1 MTRLGRRAAVLGAL
15 AAACGRTFRVPVV
28 APGATPSLGWMK
40 RAADPLFDVTIAC
53 DLRALLADA
62 SFADATRRGLRAAA
76 DRAVEGAAV
85 ERALD
90 SARGA
95 LVFVGREGDLGLVLL
110 GVAAGLDPESLHGWD
125 AATQWKP
132 VRDAPAGSVEYRY
145 APVAGSLFVLSDGT
159 WALGTGLAAQR
170 LRAAL
175 STAGGAPVSELRL
188 TRPIELHVPGT
199 RALDVRR
206 RVHVRALGAMFDDLR
221 ELYVGATVGTGAT
234 VVAELLYAGREPA
247 ARAAALLTD
256 VLRAL
261 DRHPEASLAWLG
273 GASAGRDAERLRVT
287 VPLAPA
293 VMRAIGELDSGLL

>member
-1 MTRLGRRAAVLGAL
+1 MTCVGRRAVVLGAL
-15 AAACGRTFRVPVV
+15 VAACGRALRAPRVV
-28 APGATPSLGWMK
+28 PGATPSRTWMK

-53 DLRALLADA
+53 DLRALLSDS

-85 ERALD
+85 ERAVE

-95 LVFVGREGDLGLVLL
+95 LVSIGREGDLALVLL
-110 GVAAGLDPESLHGWD
+110 GVAPELDPEALRGWD
-125 AATQWKP
+125 AAAQWKP
-132 VRDAPAGSVEYRY
+132 AREAPAGTVEYRY

-175 STAGGAPVSELRL
+175 SMAGGAPVSELRL

-199 RALDVRR
+199 RAADVRR
-206 RVHVRALGAMFDDLR
+206 RVKVRALGSMFDDLR
-221 ELYVGATVGTGAT
+221 ELYVGATVGTRAT
-234 VVAELLYAGREPA
+234 AVAEFVYAGPDRA
-247 ARAAALLTD
+247 ARAAAVLAQ

-261 DRHPEASLAWLG
+261 DGHPEAPLAWLG

-287 VPLAPA
+287 VPLVPT
-293 VMRAIGELDSGLL
+293 VLRALGEMDSGLL